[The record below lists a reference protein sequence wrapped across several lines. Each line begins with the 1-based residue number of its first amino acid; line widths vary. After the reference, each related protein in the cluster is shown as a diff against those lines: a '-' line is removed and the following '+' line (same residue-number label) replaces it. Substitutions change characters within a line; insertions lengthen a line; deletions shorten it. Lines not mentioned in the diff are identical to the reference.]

1 MTEHKDS
8 FTDEERLQIEELKSK
23 LSLLTENVLT
33 QQDWNMVH
41 QYLEKSTT
49 QHGVSRDAFGLS
61 NILTDMETALIVGQE
76 MGDSGKFHNLL
87 HHFIPGSINC
97 FFQSKEIQRSTGYYG

>member
-41 QYLEKSTT
+41 Q
-49 QHGVSRDAFGLS
+49 
-61 NILTDMETALIVGQE
+61 
-76 MGDSGKFHNLL
+76 
-87 HHFIPGSINC
+87 
-97 FFQSKEIQRSTGYYG
+97 